1 MKSRIKLFIAIT
13 LCVVLI
19 ISIASATNQ
28 QNVQAIMKKIDI
40 VINDQKT
47 NIDSLIY
54 NGTAYVPVGVLSE
67 MLGKEGQWDEKINTA
82 SINDKK
88 ITTGYNFTNP
98 APIGKSQTVFYDN
111 FMAQSTLDITVKEVI
126 KGAKASELI
135 KAASG
140 IFYDEPESGYE
151 YLIAKIKVKAIEVK
165 DGKKVDINS
174 TIFKVFT
181 GSGEEYQYS
190 IIIAPKPS
198 LSTSLYTGAETEGWV
213 AYKVKVNDLTPKL
226 GFGQSYDGTG
236 GVWFKL
242 SE

>member
-1 MKSRIKLFIAIT
+1 MKRGIKLFTVIT
-13 LCVVLI
+13 LCIVLI
-19 ISIASATNQ
+19 ISIVLATNQ
-28 QNVQAIMKKIDI
+28 QNVQAILKKIDI
-40 VINDQKT
+40 VINGQKT

-54 NGTAYVPVGVLSE
+54 NGTAYVPVKVISE
-67 MLGKEGQWDEKINTA
+67 MLGKEGQWDEKTNTA
-82 SINDKK
+82 SVNDKK

-98 APIGKSQTVFYDN
+98 APIGKSQIVFYDN
-111 FMAQSTLDITVKEVI
+111 FISQSTLEITVKEVI
-126 KGAKASELI
+126 RGSKASELI
-135 KAASG
+135 KAASS
-140 IFYDEPESGYE
+140 IFYNEPESGYE
-151 YLIAKIKVKAIEVK
+151 YLLAKIKVKAIEVK

-174 TIFKVFT
+174 AIFKVYT

-190 IIIAPKPS
+190 IIVEPKPN
-198 LSTSLYTGAETEGWV
+198 LNTSLYTGAETEGWA